1 MISSQLVMSISSKDA
16 SGSMLKIV
24 VDIRFDKWPVMA
36 AIMGICVVKAVVNLV
51 LMIILMRCIN

>member
-1 MISSQLVMSISSKDA
+1 MSISSKDA

-24 VDIRFDKWPVMA
+24 VDIRFDEWPVMA